1 MFTKE
6 QLEAAYKE
14 FFASPLEV
22 EVLGGG
28 PLNGPVTIYRR
39 PL

>member
-1 MFTKE
+1 MFSAAA
-6 QLEAAYKE
+6 LETAYNQ

-22 EVLGGG
+22 ETLGGG

>member
-1 MFTKE
+1 MFSPAE
-6 QLEAAYKE
+6 IAAAIAE
-14 FFASPLEV
+14 FKKSPLEV

>member
-1 MFTKE
+1 MFSPAE
-6 QLEAAYKE
+6 LEAAYKQ
-14 FFASPLEV
+14 FFGSPLEI
-22 EVLGGG
+22 ETLGGG

>member
-1 MFTKE
+1 MFSPAE
-6 QLEAAYKE
+6 IAAAYKE

-28 PLNGPVTIYRR
+28 PLNGPVKIFRR
-39 PL
+39 A